1 MRPRMNLVGYL
12 DTGVLYCDD
21 NLERLAQFPSDC
33 IDLIYLDPPFFSDR
47 YYEVIWGDEA
57 EVRSFEDRWAGDI
70 HGYIKWMRERVIEL
84 RRVLKPT
91 GSLYLHC
98 DWHAGHYLKTMLDGV
113 FGRENFVNEIV
124 WHYRKWPSGKYTFQ
138 RNHDTIFLYAKT
150 SSRERTFNQLYM
162 DRAASTLK
170 RFGNKRIISGHD
182 QAGRRVPSQV
192 ATEKSGGVRL
202 DDVWAIGRVPPVKQL
217 YPTQKPDALL
227 ERIITAS
234 SDRGDIVLD
243 PFCGCGTTV
252 KVAEELQRKWIGID
266 ISPTAIGVMKRR
278 IEGVGGSPKIVNLPM
293 TEAELR
299 TLKPYAFQNWV
310 LQQVDGD
317 PSGRL
322 SGDMGIDGLSFM
334 YHEPIQVKR
343 SDGVGRN
350 VVDNFE
356 TAVRRSDN
364 DTGYIVAFSF
374 TRGAYKEAERAREAG
389 EVNIVLITVSELL
402 AATEKMTRP
411 ASPMRRR
418 GERPP
423 APDLMRLLSSLQ
435 QEVQGRTRPMPKAR
449 PAKTRPSAE
458 LLFESEQSQGLLPG
472 ALPPEQ

>member
-1 MRPRMNLVGYL
+1 VNPVGYL
-12 DTGVLYCDD
+12 ETGVLYCDD
-21 NLERLAQFPSDC
+21 NLERLAQFPSEC
-33 IDLIYLDPPFFSDR
+33 VDLVYLDPPFFSEK

-70 HGYIKWMRERVIEL
+70 HGYIAWMRQRMIEL

-98 DWHAGHYLKTMLDGV
+98 DWHAGHYLKVMMDEV
-113 FGRENFVNEIV
+113 FGRENFVNEVV
-124 WHYRKWPSGKYTFQ
+124 WHYKKWPSGKYTFQ
-138 RNHDTIFLYAKT
+138 RNHDTIFFYSRT
-150 SSRERTFNQLYM
+150 PSRERTFNQQYM
-162 DRAASTLK
+162 ARAASTLK
-170 RFGNKRIISGHD
+170 RFGTKRIISGHD
-182 QAGRRVPSQV
+182 KAGRRVPSQV
-192 ATEKSGGVRL
+192 ANEKSGGVRL

-234 SDRGDIVLD
+234 SNKGDIVLD

-252 KVAEELQRKWIGID
+252 KVAEELQRQWIGID
-266 ISPTAIGVMKRR
+266 ISTTAMGVMKRR
-278 IEGVGGSPKIVNLPM
+278 IEEVGGEPKIVGLPM

-299 TLKPYAFQNWV
+299 DLKPFAFQNWV
-310 LQQVDGD
+310 LQQVDGT
-317 PSGRL
+317 PSERK

-343 SDGVGRN
+343 SDDVGRN

-356 TAVRRSDN
+356 TAVKRSGN

-374 TRGAYKEAERAREAG
+374 TRGAYAEAARAREAG

-402 AATEKMTRP
+402 SATEKMTRP
-411 ASPMRRR
+411 GPPMPSKR
-418 GERPP
+418 ERPP
-423 APDLMRLLSSLQ
+423 TPDLMRLLSSLQ
-435 QEVQGRTRPMPKAR
+435 RQIQDRPLPRAR
-449 PAKTRPSAE
+449 PAKARPTPGT
-458 LLFESEQSQGLLPG
+458 LFESERFTDPLPRR
-472 ALPPEQ
+472 PDVSS